1 MFCSKILSNVRFSIV
16 VVVVVVII
24 TIIIIIKIIE
34 ERNSLK
40 YRHDGDTNAV

>member
-1 MFCSKILSNVRFSIV
+1 MFCSKILSIVRFSI

>member
-40 YRHDGDTNAV
+40 Y

>member
-1 MFCSKILSNVRFSIV
+1 MFCSKILSNVRFSI